1 MSVDLSSDNCHI
13 ELNTCINPTSALN
26 DTTFSREKDI
36 LYAWVFYSC
45 CNI

>member
-13 ELNTCINPTSALN
+13 ELNTCIDPTSALN